1 MMPPAHGPPSLAC
14 HVFSY
19 LGGMVPLS
27 WFLALPGG
35 LLEGMLIASI
45 LSLFLLG
52 GCFHWLTMQ
61 DKRTF
66 SV

>member
-1 MMPPAHGPPSLAC
+1 MMPPTHGPPSLAC

-19 LGGMVPLS
+19 LVGMVPLS

-35 LLEGMLIASI
+35 LLEGVLIASI
-45 LSLFLLG
+45 LSLLLLG
-52 GCFHWLTMQ
+52 GRFHWLTMQ